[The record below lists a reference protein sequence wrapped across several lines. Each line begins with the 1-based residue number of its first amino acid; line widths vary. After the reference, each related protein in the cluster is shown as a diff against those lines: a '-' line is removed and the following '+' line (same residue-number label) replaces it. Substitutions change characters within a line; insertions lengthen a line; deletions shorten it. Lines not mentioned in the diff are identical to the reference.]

1 MWSDIW
7 CGATTS
13 KKLLYMEIKSSCM
26 FRSSFATTFP
36 ICISGII
43 LSVISIDRY
52 INIFH
57 NRFYTRIVNKTFM
70 ITAIVCMIIISF
82 VMAKFAAEYRENYR
96 QKSGNSCYC
105 FLSLHKNNYIN
116 WCCFKSCSIKKIKQK
131 TQNSSKQEF
140 LDPSLTKKNSDD
152 YIFIDSCLFTIN
164 GKFKYRCIWIY

>member
-1 MWSDIW
+1 
-7 CGATTS
+7 
-13 KKLLYMEIKSSCM
+13 M

-82 VMAKFAAEYRENYR
+82 VGTKFDAEFRAKLE
-96 QKSGNSCYC
+96 
-105 FLSLHKNNYIN
+105 
-116 WCCFKSCSIKKIKQK
+116 IKKWQ
-131 TQNSSKQEF
+131 
-140 LDPSLTKKNSDD
+140 
-152 YIFIDSCLFTIN
+152 
-164 GKFKYRCIWIY
+164 

>member
-1 MWSDIW
+1 
-7 CGATTS
+7 
-13 KKLLYMEIKSSCM
+13 MEIESSCM

-70 ITAIVCMIIISF
+70 ITAIVFMIIISF
-82 VMAKFAAEYRENYR
+82 VMAKFAAEYRAKLETKKR
-96 QKSGNSCYC
+96 QQLLLFSQPIQEQLHQLVLFKQE
-105 FLSLHKNNYIN
+105 FLNFPNISK
-116 WCCFKSCSIKKIKQK
+116 
-131 TQNSSKQEF
+131 NSSKQEF
-140 LDPSLTKKNSDD
+140 LDSSLTKKNSDD

-164 GKFKYRCIWIY
+164 GKFKYRCIWIYQFHRQKLYPKKSK